1 MARNCAILCSGP
13 AAGGPTFELRREAT
27 VLSNRDTQ
35 NRNELLSWLPPI
47 LFLFVFPPVG
57 VLLLVIKLFGLSR
70 RRGNTAVKRHPAD
83 LQRAAP
89 QAAAGPST
97 RKKGQDNIPDGRSL
111 ILWGGIATAVFGL
124 ASLSVISE
132 SLFWL
137 PDNLWWF
144 LEDTLAVLCF
154 LGASLGVLL
163 YGLKQRKMGRRFR
176 TYLNLIGKRSQV
188 SLETMCQVSG
198 VKHRVLVDDLQEM
211 LDRGVLPAGYLD
223 LLDDRLVL
231 SDEGIPDQPGP
242 ETKSQENTD
251 LSREDA
257 ILAEIRQLNDDI
269 AQPRLSA
276 QIDEIEEITC
286 KIFLQLKENPD
297 KAPQL
302 RSFLNYYLPTTLKI
316 LHSYAQL
323 ESQGIEGDNITAAKA
338 RIEGMMDK
346 VVEGFEH
353 QLDRLFEHDAMD
365 ITADVNVL
373 EKMLRKDGLSGGG
386 LEMKL

>member
-1 MARNCAILCSGP
+1 M
-13 AAGGPTFELRREAT
+13 
-27 VLSNRDTQ
+27 SNREPQ
-35 NRNELLSWLPPI
+35 NRSELLSWLVPI
-47 LFLFVFPPVG
+47 FFLFVFPPIG
-57 VLLLVIKLFGLSR
+57 VLLLVIRLFGLGR
-70 RRGNTAVKRHPAD
+70 KQKNYTVKRHPAD
-83 LQRAAP
+83 LQQTVRT
-89 QAAAGPST
+89 QAGAEPTAVSASQG
-97 RKKGQDNIPDGRSL
+97 KKKKKKSNDNIPDGHNL

-124 ASLSVISE
+124 ASVSVISN

-144 LEDTLAVLCF
+144 LEDTIAILCF

-188 SLETMCQVSG
+188 SLASMSQVSG
-198 VKHRVLVDDLQEM
+198 VKHKLLCDDLQEM

-223 LLDDRLVL
+223 LMADRLVL
-231 SDEGIPDQPGP
+231 SDEGIPDP
-242 ETKSQENTD
+242 EPTPEPTAAPEAD
-251 LSREDA
+251 LSREDT
-257 ILAEIRQLNDDI
+257 ILAEIRQVNDDI
-269 AQPRLSA
+269 AQPKLSA
-276 QIDEIEEITC
+276 QIDEIEEITR
-286 KIFLQLKENPD
+286 KIFQQLKENPA
-297 KAPQL
+297 KQSQL
-302 RSFLNYYLPTTLKI
+302 RGFLNYYLPTTLKI

-365 ITADVNVL
+365 ITADVSVL
-373 EKMLRKDGLSGGG
+373 ENMLRKDGLSGDQM
-386 LEMKL
+386 EMRF